1 MKICIEICS
10 GREWRAIKD
19 ILNIDN
25 ERISKGPLG
34 EYFSASIDKKEFLF
48 QHSGPT
54 KTRAAAC
61 CQLIIDKW
69 QPDLIVNIGSCGGV
83 SKKLKCFD
91 IILAAKTVQYDCHD
105 FMDGKNQ
112 IFYEP
117 MVTELDNS
125 WLKLDKIAEPLYQGI
140 IGTADQD
147 LTYQTAFELRKN
159 EVLAV
164 DWESGAI
171 AKICELN
178 NTKCLILRGITDI
191 PVNGHD
197 SNKTRQTNGYK
208 KNTYGVMKKLL
219 NCLTGLQA

>member
-1 MKICIEICS
+1 MKICIEVCS

-19 ILNIDN
+19 ILSVDS
-25 ERISKGPLG
+25 ERISNSPLG
-34 EYFSASIDKKEFLF
+34 EYFSASINKKEFLF

-61 CQLIIDKW
+61 CQLIINKW
-69 QPDLIVNIGSCGGV
+69 QPDLVVNIGTCGGV
-83 SKKLKCFD
+83 SEKLKCLD
-91 IILAAKTVQYDCHD
+91 IILATKTVQYDCLD
-105 FMDGKNQ
+105 FMDGKDQ
-112 IFYEP
+112 IFYAP

-125 WLKLDKIAEPLYQGI
+125 WLKLDKIADHLYQGI

-147 LTYQTAFELRKN
+147 LTYQTAIKLREN
-159 EVLAV
+159 GVLAV

-191 PVNGHD
+191 PANRHD
-197 SNKTRQTNGYK
+197 SDKTQQTNDYK
-208 KNTYGVMKKLL
+208 KNTYSVMEKLL
-219 NCLTGLQA
+219 NYFSAF